1 MIKNILFVIGKYPNY
16 GGTEKITTILADNFV
31 SMGCNVHIASFEQ
44 PHPELKEGLAS
55 TIKLHGLEYPVSNK
69 KNVEVLAHI
78 IKNSQVDVI
87 FNQWCL
93 PFSTTRMINKAR
105 RGTDC
110 KLLSVL
116 HGVPDKSKTVIIA
129 EDAVKAASNGM
140 IKLIG
145 KLKLKVYHAVIR
157 QSIRYVYK
165 RSDRYVVLSKGFI
178 QSFRNYTGLKDT
190 PKLLAIGNPI
200 TIPTDFENDYI
211 NDKEKQILYVGRMDM
226 ENKRVNRIIEVWEV
240 LYREYNDWN
249 LILVGDGP
257 HKKLLEKYVEEHNI
271 GNVIFTGFTKEE
283 PTEYYKRS
291 SVLML
296 TSDLEGF
303 GLVIVEGMSYGVIPV
318 VYGSYVSVYDIIDD
332 SKNGFI
338 TSIPY
343 SKEKTV
349 EYLKI
354 LMNDGDK
361 RREMANSALQ
371 KSKNYLIENI
381 MKQWYLLFKS
391 L

>member
-1 MIKNILFVIGKYPNY
+1 MMKNILFVIGKYPNY
-16 GGTEKITTILADNFV
+16 GGTEKVTTVLANNFT

-44 PHPELKEGLAS
+44 PHPESREELAPA
-55 TIKLHGLEYPVSNK
+55 IKLHYLEYPVSNR
-69 KNVEVLAHI
+69 KNIEVLAHI
-78 IKNSQVDVI
+78 IRNSQIDII

-105 RGTDC
+105 KGTDC

-116 HGVPDKSKTVIIA
+116 HGVPDKSKTVILA
-129 EDAVKAASNGM
+129 EDAVKAASNG
-140 IKLIG
+140 ITKSIA
-145 KLKLKVYHAVIR
+145 KLKLIVYHVVIK

-165 RSDRYVVLSKGFI
+165 HSDRYIVLSKGFI
-178 QSFRNYTGLKDT
+178 QAFRDYTGLKHT
-190 PKLLAIGNPI
+190 PKLLSIGNPI

-211 NDKEKQILYVGRMDM
+211 SGKKKQILYVGRMDM
-226 ENKRVNRIIEVWEV
+226 ENKRVNRIIEAWEV
-240 LYREYNDWN
+240 LYQEYSDWK
-249 LILVGDGP
+249 LVLVGDGP
-257 HKKLLEKYVEEHNI
+257 HKKQLEKYVKEHGI
-271 GNVIFTGFTKEE
+271 GSVAFTGFVKEE
-283 PTEYYKRS
+283 PTEYYKQS

-318 VYGSYVSVYDIIDD
+318 IYGSYVSVYDIIDN

-338 TSIPY
+338 TSMPY

-349 EYLKI
+349 KCLKA
-354 LMNDGDK
+354 LMDDDGK
-361 RREMANSALQ
+361 RQEIAGNALQ
-371 KSKNYLIENI
+371 KSKDYLIENI
-381 MKQWYLLFKS
+381 MKQWYSLFKS